1 MNRPNSK
8 SSPSGS
14 RRGRT
19 ATFVSD
25 NFATVDP
32 AVMAYLVN
40 INRGHTPGYGYDA
53 VTRQAEELV
62 QKVFGSNTWVLFV
75 PSGTGA
81 NMLGLKL
88 LLARPYDAIVTP
100 ESSHVFGE
108 ETGAAAANLGAHIY
122 TVPQHDGKIYLN
134 ELQQVVD
141 TWTAEGFHA
150 PLPKVVSIANAT
162 EFGTVYTPDEIRGIA
177 EYCHGHDMYL
187 HMDGCRLANAA
198 VSLNVELDELTAK
211 AGVDVLSF
219 GGAKNG
225 LMSAEA
231 VVVFNAPDTDLRR
244 MQKQALQLVSKMR
257 FVSGQFVPYLQDER
271 WRENATTAN
280 RLACMLADGLGGAVS
295 RPVETNQVFCRL
307 PAEVAGR
314 IRAAGHDI
322 YDWPTGEVRFVAS
335 WDNTEANVKALLE
348 LTA

>member
-14 RRGRT
+14 RHGHT

-32 AVMAYLVN
+32 MVMAYLVD
-40 INRGHTPGYGYDA
+40 INRGHTPSYGNDA
-53 VTRQAEELV
+53 ITRQAEELV
-62 QKVFGSNTWVLFV
+62 QKVFGSNAQVLFV

-88 LLARPYDAIVTP
+88 LLARPYEAIVTT

-122 TVPQHDGKIYLN
+122 TVPQHDGKVYLN
-134 ELQQVVD
+134 ELQRVVD
-141 TWTAEGFHA
+141 TWIAEGFHA

-162 EFGTVYTPDEIRGIA
+162 EFGTVYTPDEVRGIA
-177 EYCHGHDMYL
+177 EYCHEHDMYL
-187 HMDGCRLANAA
+187 YMDGCRLANAA
-198 VSLNVELDELTAK
+198 VSLGMELDELTAK
-211 AGVDVLSF
+211 TGVDVLSF

-231 VVVFNAPDTDLRR
+231 VVVFNSPDTDLQRI
-244 MQKQALQLVSKMR
+244 QKQALQLVSKMR

-271 WRENATTAN
+271 WRKNAATAN
-280 RLACMLADGLGGAVS
+280 RLARMLADGLGEGIS

-307 PAEVAGR
+307 PVEIVER
-314 IRAAGHDI
+314 IRAAGHDT
-322 YDWPTGEVRFVAS
+322 YNWPTGEVRFVAS
-335 WDNTEANVKALLE
+335 WDNTEADVKTLLE

>member
-40 INRGHTPGYGYDA
+40 INRGHTPGYDA

-134 ELQQVVD
+134 ELRQVVD

-162 EFGTVYTPDEIRGIA
+162 EFGTVYTPDEVRGIA
-177 EYCHGHDMYL
+177 EYCHEHDMYL

-198 VSLNVELDELTAK
+198 VSLGMELDVLTAK

-271 WRENATTAN
+271 WRKNAATAN
-280 RLACMLADGLGGAVS
+280 RLARMLADGLGEGIS

-307 PAEVAGR
+307 PSEVVGR

-322 YDWPTGEVRFVAS
+322 YDWPTGEVRFVSS
-335 WDNTEANVKALLE
+335 WDNTEEDVNALLR
-348 LTA
+348 LIR